1 MAQETNAAAD
11 PCTNGFEILA
21 YVIAQLV
28 KIAVSVSAAYMGWLA
43 PLYLIARRVA
53 GPISTIPVSVGL
65 NIVWGILTFTVFIV
79 LRGLAGGT
87 PQGVGGPGRE
97 HAVTSSGPE
106 IGGFALAYGIVVAV
120 LLVVNAFF
128 LTAIYTDLY
137 RNGQASLA
145 VGLGLSI
152 SVVGAVVVFPL
163 FIGLRR
169 AFSGR

>member
-1 MAQETNAAAD
+1 MAQEITAAAGSRTNA
-11 PCTNGFEILA
+11 FEILA

-28 KIAVSVSAAYMGWLA
+28 KIAVSVSAAYMGWLT
-43 PLYLIARRVA
+43 PLYLVARRVA
-53 GPISTIPVSVGL
+53 GPFSAIPVSVGL

-79 LRGLAGGT
+79 LRGVAGGV
-87 PQGVGGPGRE
+87 PVSVGGQDRE
-97 HAVTSSGPE
+97 RAVTSSGTE

-120 LLVVNAFF
+120 LLVINAVF
-128 LTAIYTDLY
+128 LTAVYTDLY

-152 SVVGAVVVFPL
+152 SVIGAVIVFPL